1 MWNDA
6 VYIDKSNIE
15 GNGLKTKRNIKQGEV
30 IVDYRDLPWYKM
42 SVHDLTEYQI
52 NHQWLIMLEQDM
64 CETTD
69 VVKELRYMN
78 HSRTPNTNWYI
89 EDKYI
94 TASIDIEA
102 GEELTIDYRI
112 EKRTNRIKFPEWI

>member
-6 VYIDKSNIE
+6 VYIDISNIE
-15 GNGLKTKRNIKQGEV
+15 GNGLKAKRNIKQGEV
-30 IVDYRDLPWYKM
+30 VVDYRDLPWYKM

-52 NHQWLIMLEQDM
+52 NHQWLIMLEQNM

-89 EDKYI
+89 ENKYI
-94 TASIDIEA
+94 TAARDIEE
-102 GEELTIDYRI
+102 GEEITIDYRL

>member
-6 VYIDKSNIE
+6 VYVDKSNIE
-15 GNGLKTKRNIKQGEV
+15 GNGLKAKKNIKQGEV
-30 IVDYRDLPWYKM
+30 VVDYRDLPWYKM

-94 TASIDIEA
+94 TAARDIEA
-102 GEELTIDYRI
+102 GEELTIDYRF
-112 EKRTNRIKFPEWI
+112 EQRTNRIKFPEWI

>member
-6 VYIDKSNIE
+6 VYVDKSNIE
-15 GNGLKTKRNIKQGEV
+15 GNGLKAKKNIKQGEV
-30 IVDYRDLPWYKM
+30 VVDYRDLPWYKM

-102 GEELTIDYRI
+102 EEELTIDYRI